1 MSKREVSEK
10 IAEYL
15 TSNGIQGRSWDG
27 IEQQVRTLE
36 NKFREALRYKLQT
49 GEGIMEKAREDEAE
63 ARQEQEQE
71 QEREAR
77 REMGVDEEDDDDH
90 DVEEFVLHARNK
102 IEVPLDLAESGVADN
117 PSQICKALRLNNGE
131 GSDSNDDPN
140 DEPATQPQSIP
151 NPASSPGVTVSARSS
166 SLLKR
171 ARSNHE
177 NTGTPPVKKSNA
189 ERITNQI
196 FPSKEE
202 MDAQSAQD
210 QSLARDQLENDKR
223 LVDVTSKIA
232 ESMKPPT
239 ELAEAQ
245 SITLQKTKLKIAIQ
259 SYNFERRKDAKDLE
273 RKQQEVNVSKPEAEL
288 KAINLRADQEAIN
301 LAKAWTELTIAENEA
316 TQAKAH
322 LTAITHAKIERIMT

>member
-90 DVEEFVLHARNK
+90 DSEEFVLNARNM

-117 PSQICKALRLNNGE
+117 PTQIRKALRLNNDDGAPEKTFLNLIARYLFGE
-131 GSDSNDDPN
+131 KNNKKNYPG
-140 DEPATQPQSIP
+140 TQ
-151 NPASSPGVTVSARSS
+151 
-166 SLLKR
+166 
-171 ARSNHE
+171 
-177 NTGTPPVKKSNA
+177 
-189 ERITNQI
+189 
-196 FPSKEE
+196 
-202 MDAQSAQD
+202 
-210 QSLARDQLENDKR
+210 
-223 LVDVTSKIA
+223 
-232 ESMKPPT
+232 
-239 ELAEAQ
+239 
-245 SITLQKTKLKIAIQ
+245 
-259 SYNFERRKDAKDLE
+259 
-273 RKQQEVNVSKPEAEL
+273 
-288 KAINLRADQEAIN
+288 
-301 LAKAWTELTIAENEA
+301 
-316 TQAKAH
+316 
-322 LTAITHAKIERIMT
+322 